1 MTENPY
7 AAERPSH
14 LADIW
19 DAAQDRKRAEAES
32 ESRYIAWCALIARAI
47 EGGHRVTDVAKAA
60 ECSRER
66 VYQILALVE
75 AGKR

>member
-7 AAERPSH
+7 TAERPSF

-19 DAAQDRKRAEAES
+19 DATQERKRVEAES
-32 ESRYIAWCALIARAI
+32 ESSYIAWCAQIAKAV

-75 AGKR
+75 AGK